1 MSSMTEALISKDFKR
16 PVLWDHRNKDYHTR
30 KSADTEWRNHYPTLH
45 MYVVYTQIYVQ
56 LCRSEIMCL
65 HCVMMTL
72 NYCTSQLPSSC
83 HGTEPAGLWKNS
95 QNRPRVCFVG
105 AVTELR
111 CMHSGFL
118 EPSTAICIQAAS
130 TVRRKV
136 TQTLNVYDNIVR

>member
-1 MSSMTEALISKDFKR
+1 M
-16 PVLWDHRNKDYHTR
+16 
-30 KSADTEWRNHYPTLH
+30 EWRNHSQTLH

-56 LCRSEIMCL
+56 MCRAEIMCL
-65 HCVMMTL
+65 HNVVMNL
-72 NYCTSQLPSSC
+72 NYCTSQLASFC
-83 HGTEPAGLWKNS
+83 HGTEPAGMWKIS
-95 QNRPRVCFVG
+95 QIRPRVCLVG

-118 EPSTAICIQAAS
+118 GLSIAICIQAAS